1 MCILHVGLS
10 APVPRGR
17 KGKNKK
23 KEGKPETS
31 SELVKY
37 NKMKNCDPEVVLR
50 DPGYRKHLHRH
61 ANKWD
66 PHQFNSV
73 IFCNSVFH

>member
-1 MCILHVGLS
+1 MCTLHVGLS

-61 ANKWD
+61 ANK
-66 PHQFNSV
+66 
-73 IFCNSVFH
+73 